1 MKIILFKINLLTFFS
16 FVVIFCQ
23 NIFSQEGG
31 GFLERFGNVNIGIGR
46 RHRPFGKPGTI
57 GTPIVEGSESE
68 SEQNQQANHPHRGV
82 MAFKWPDLVGTK
94 ADDALLKIQKDRP
107 DVKIT
112 IIPQGSMVTADHREN
127 RVR

>member
-1 MKIILFKINLLTFFS
+1 MKIILFKINLLAFFS
-16 FVVIFCQ
+16 FLVIFCQ
-23 NIFSQEGG
+23 TIFSQEGG

-57 GTPIVEGSESE
+57 GTPIVGSDT
-68 SEQNQQANHPHRGV
+68 EQNQQANRPHRGD

-112 IIPQGSMVTADHREN
+112 IIPQGSMVTTDHREN